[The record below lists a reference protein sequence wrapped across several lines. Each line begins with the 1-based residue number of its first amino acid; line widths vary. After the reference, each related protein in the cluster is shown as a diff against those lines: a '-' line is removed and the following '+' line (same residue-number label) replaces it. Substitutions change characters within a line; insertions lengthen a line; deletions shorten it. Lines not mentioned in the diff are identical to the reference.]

1 MTGFNWTRISLTL
14 LRSFDAVARHLSYSQ
29 AAEELGRSQA
39 TLSVQVRELERQLGL
54 RLLDRTTRRV
64 TLTDPGADLSAAVEE
79 GFKIIGTAVVA
90 ARKVADRRRSR
101 IVVGCVPSL
110 ASVRLPSIL
119 AGYRLRDGAT
129 QIDIE
134 ELNYVDMVKAILDGQ
149 IDFGIGP
156 CSDPP
161 PGQIAFNR
169 VVEDAL
175 CVALPAKPE
184 YEKLETA
191 SVELLASLP
200 LIFLKGSLPLQT
212 TLSEV
217 ALSHDVHLKARMK
230 VGHVQTAIGMVREG
244 AGAAIVPRMGL
255 SRDAASDLKILPI
268 DGGDASLSRWIGLL
282 TYRGRRL
289 DPVASRLSRYVR
301 STLAKDL

>member
-1 MTGFNWTRISLTL
+1 MSNFNWTRVSLTV

-29 AAEELGRSQA
+29 AAIELGRSQA

-64 TLTDPGADLSAAVEE
+64 SLTDAGAELSTALEQ
-79 GFKIIGTAVVA
+79 GFKIIGDGVIA
-90 ARKVADRRRSR
+90 ARKAADRRRSR

-119 AGYRLRDGAT
+119 AGYRHRDNVT

-134 ELNYVDMVKAILDGQ
+134 ELNFVDMVKAIIDGR

-161 PGQIAFNR
+161 PTDIAFNR
-169 VVEDAL
+169 VVEDVL
-175 CVALPAKPE
+175 CAALPASKE
-184 YEKLETA
+184 YDHLEQA

-217 ALSHDVHLKARMK
+217 ALSHDIHLKARMK

-255 SRDAASDLKILPI
+255 SRAVISDLKILPI
-268 DGGDASLSRWIGLL
+268 EGSSLKRWIGIL

-289 DPVASRLSRYVR
+289 DPAATRLSRYVR
-301 STLAKDL
+301 SSLPKDV